1 MPKLKEVI
9 TAILSSLSSA
19 QHQSNLVSAELS
31 KDYQK
36 DEILKYFALP
46 NATVSEAEITLRYAI
61 KDVATTAMPN
71 LFSTRD
77 VSSESRFAAYQ
88 RASKIIDFLT
98 HNEIFQA
105 LFKSND
111 IKASDITTFCQMPI
125 TQAIY
130 YGNKNSRNE
139 SEITKEIVKIF
150 QKSFAKKTDDIER
163 DQSLFQKPPFS
174 NEIIKKIHTYIKG
187 NFNNIN
193 NSTEKAQETSP
204 KPKDVPYAQED
215 IEIIIDNDILQK
227 LPENIIQTMHF
238 KACNK
243 NYHWLESENFSSG
256 EFISTNQG

>member
-1 MPKLKEVI
+1 MRFRIHKKIMPKLKEVI

-61 KDVATTAMPN
+61 KDVATT
-71 LFSTRD
+71 
-77 VSSESRFAAYQ
+77 
-88 RASKIIDFLT
+88 
-98 HNEIFQA
+98 
-105 LFKSND
+105 SND

-227 LPENIIQTMHF
+227 LSENIIQTMHF